1 MSAGPAVREVRMHAA
16 APDKPQE
23 GHACNGCGVCCAMA
37 TCPVGRI
44 VFRRGR
50 RACPALRW
58 QADRYVCGLAV
69 APGDYL
75 GWLPRAWR
83 AAAGRL
89 VARSIAAGKGC
100 DCDAEV
106 AA

>member
-1 MSAGPAVREVRMHAA
+1 MTGGARELWLHAA
-16 APDKPQE
+16 APAKPALGE
-23 GHACNGCGVCCAMA
+23 ACNGCGVCCAME
-37 TCPVGRI
+37 TCPLARI
-44 VFRRGR
+44 VFRLGK

-58 QADRYVCGLAV
+58 QADRYVCGLAG

-75 GWLPRAWR
+75 RWLPAAWC

-100 DCDAEV
+100 DCDAEL
-106 AA
+106 AD